1 MEFQYF
7 LTLTTKMEV
16 AFFYDKMRIISHYGY
31 IRTPIWKMRMVVGI
45 GGRWFWRSVGLFYLR
60 AKKKIVLGSRRN
72 TEIFHVIKWVNK
84 KSDFKLVS

>member
-16 AFFYDKMRIISHYGY
+16 AFFYDKMENHFSLWIYPNTDMKNAYGC
-31 IRTPIWKMRMVVGI
+31 WD
-45 GGRWFWRSVGLFYLR
+45 RWAVALKKCWPVLF
-60 AKKKIVLGSRRN
+60 KSQKKIVLGSRRN